1 MKILKDLSI
10 GETDMSK
17 LGDLTAKHTELL
29 KHALKCRFIVFDMC
43 ICISFM
49 SVCIHICS
57 LHPTLNVF
65 LNCHVN
71 IILELHVVLTR
82 INSCSYQGAGGCVH
96 HTVNP

>member
-57 LHPTLNVF
+57 LHPTHNVF

-71 IILELHVVLTR
+71 IILELHV
-82 INSCSYQGAGGCVH
+82 S
-96 HTVNP
+96 